1 MVIWITGLPGAGKT
15 TIAKQLLNTLQSQNL
30 HANLLDGDELRSVLD
45 NPGYDKESRQKL
57 AYVYSGLANLIA
69 SQNTIAIVATVAM
82 FDEIRDWN
90 RANLDNYLEVFVKVS
105 DDDLLQRNK
114 NNLYS
119 KSNKKSN
126 VYGKDIPIELPKRP
140 DIIIENNNHSSINM
154 HVDTIISTLKSAMN
168 IADDAKTLKQA

>member
-30 HANLLDGDELRSVLD
+30 HANLLDGDELRSVLA

-90 RANLDNYLEVFVKVS
+90 RANIDNYLEVFVKVS
-105 DDDLLQRNK
+105 DDDLLKRNK

-119 KSNKKSN
+119 KSNKKPN
-126 VYGKDIPIELPKRP
+126 VYGKDIPIQLPKQP
-140 DIIIENNNHSSINM
+140 DLVIENSNQSSIDK
-154 HVDTIISTLKSAMN
+154 HVDAIVSSFRLANTKKEH
-168 IADDAKTLKQA
+168 AKTLWQA

>member
-15 TIAKQLLNTLQSQNL
+15 TIAKQLLNALQSQNL
-30 HANLLDGDELRSVLD
+30 HANLLDGDELRSVLN

-82 FDEIRDWN
+82 FDKIRDWN
-90 RANLDNYLEVFVKVS
+90 RENIDNYLEVFVKVS
-105 DDDLLQRNK
+105 DEDLLKRNK

-140 DIIIENNNHSSINM
+140 DIIIENDNHSSINM
-154 HVDTIISTLKSAMN
+154 HVDTIISTLKSAIN
-168 IADDAKTLKQA
+168 IEDDTKTLRQA

>member
-15 TIAKQLLNTLQSQNL
+15 TIAKQLLNALQSQNL
-30 HANLLDGDELRSVLD
+30 HANLLDGDELRSVLN

-82 FDEIRDWN
+82 FDKIRDWN
-90 RANLDNYLEVFVKVS
+90 RENIDNYLEVFVKVS
-105 DDDLLQRNK
+105 DEDLLKRNK

-140 DIIIENNNHSSINM
+140 DIIIENDNHSSINM
-154 HVDTIISTLKSAMN
+154 HVDTIISTLKSAIN
-168 IADDAKTLKQA
+168 IEDNTKTLRQA

>member
-15 TIAKQLLNTLQSQNL
+15 TIAKKLLDTLQSQNL
-30 HANLLDGDELRSVLD
+30 HANLLDGDELRGVLD
-45 NPGYDKESRQKL
+45 NPGYDKASRQKL

-90 RANLDNYLEVFVKVS
+90 RTNIENYLEVFVKVS
-105 DDDLLQRNK
+105 DDDLLKRNK

-140 DIIIENNNHSSINM
+140 DIIIENNNNSSINM
-154 HVDTIISTLKSAMN
+154 HVDTIFSTIKSEIN
-168 IADDAKTLKQA
+168 TEKNAKEMKQA